1 MRSTLNTA
9 LRTATRGGLERLLA
23 LPAVRDWLSRR
34 ALAAWGGADSI
45 AFVCL
50 GNICR
55 SPFAEAVARDRE
67 PGRTLLSAG
76 TMAKQ
81 GRAAPAQAL
90 QSASAWQV
98 DLRPHRSQGFTP
110 ELAAKT
116 GAIFVFDFHNLRR
129 VLMAHPR
136 AIRRVHPLG
145 ALRSA
150 GPLFISD
157 PYGTDA
163 ANFDRTLEQIAA
175 AIPAGDQRRAQ
186 RSEHRAP
193 AKSQR
198 FQAACTEAHDESRP
212 PRAQHHDRV
221 GRGATSHG

>member
-1 MRSTLNTA
+1 MRSALDTA
-9 LRTATRGGLERLLA
+9 LRTAARGGLERLLA

-76 TMAKQ
+76 TLAKQ
-81 GRAAPAQAL
+81 GRSSPAQAV

-98 DLRPHRSQGFTP
+98 DLRSHRSQGFSP

-136 AIRRVHPLG
+136 AIKRVHPLG
-145 ALRSA
+145 ALRSD

-163 ANFDRTLEQIAA
+163 ATFDRTLEQIAA
-175 AIPAGDQRRAQ
+175 AIPGGDQRPAP
-186 RSEHRAP
+186 RSEHRGP
-193 AKSQR
+193 AKAQR
-198 FQAACTEAHDESRP
+198 FQGARTEAHDGSRP
-212 PRAQHHDRV
+212 PRGQQHGRV
-221 GRGATSHG
+221 GRGVTSHG